1 MKLRLFTIGRTD
13 ITISPAAIV
22 VAVCAVLIGK
32 LELMLL
38 GMLALTLHEL
48 AHALAAMAAGK
59 GISEIELSPLG
70 FCARLDSAVIDAG
83 DALFIASAGPP
94 FSLFPGLGSYS
105 AFQSGIAGNDIV
117 KDFAALNVAIASI
130 NMLPAL
136 PLDGGRMLCSAL
148 RQVVKAKTAVIIG
161 SVIGILCGTAV
172 SILGAYAAIKELA
185 SPMLCV
191 LGIFMTVSAI
201 KETKNGAGQS
211 AKRLAANRE
220 RLSSGSSTGLN
231 TLAFDSRVTVRQALK
246 AGFGSRI
253 TMYAVIG
260 RDMRTLGFINEAE
273 LMEAAARF
281 GADKTLGE
289 LIENN
294 IGLSSVIDRRRRR
307 C

>member
-83 DALFIASAGPP
+83 DALFIASAGPL
-94 FSLFPGLGSYS
+94 FSLFAGLGSYS

-172 SILGAYAAIKELA
+172 SILGAYA
-185 SPMLCV
+185 
-191 LGIFMTVSAI
+191 AI